1 MKDAVQYG
9 LGFVSARPVVGEQST
24 RCGRR
29 RKAMC
34 TVMRDRTAFTS
45 SRRFSGKVQGTAL
58 ELREFMRTDP
68 GGLVKA
74 CWSEKFVQKLDEN
87 LYRTSM
93 PPMQFLQFNLKAFA
107 DVRATYDEDIQGIRL
122 KSVGS
127 RVDVPQMGIDAESFQ
142 LELSGVLLGRDNSQ
156 NAMIDGKADLE
167 VSLVLPSIARLIPKA
182 MIETAGSQITST
194 VLDMMKRNLTLNYP
208 RAHLRWL
215 RYQQSTA
222 RTHRKGSLETD
233 P

>member
-156 NAMIDGKADLE
+156 NAVSSHRGRQHLLTREFILTPSPVAAADDRWQ
-167 VSLVLPSIARLIPKA
+167 SRSGGF
-182 MIETAGSQITST
+182 AGASVHCS
-194 VLDMMKRNLTLNYP
+194 
-208 RAHLRWL
+208 A
-215 RYQQSTA
+215 
-222 RTHRKGSLETD
+222 D
-233 P
+233 PQGHD